1 MEATGEET
9 IQPQHPDQ
17 PSEAGRLSRLECL
30 GGVIVS
36 PVKTFEH
43 LAGRPQWFLPLII
56 IILYTLVSFV
66 IPMVAT
72 MVAMAPTLMKQFGDT
87 PSGIFSIS
95 GIVFISSFSLAIY
108 VVVTFIVFLGMV
120 GALYAITRIFKA
132 QPGFY
137 PLAATVAYAEFAPR
151 LISICIKKFIPFL
164 TGKGQI
170 FMPEIP
176 TGIAPIFSE
185 FDVPILL
192 EAFLARIE
200 LFHLW
205 SFALVAIAVRF
216 VAKVTGERAMLITLL
231 YWAVCILAV
240 AGVDVLQRM
249 FESLL

>member
-1 MEATGEET
+1 MEASADEL
-9 IQPQHPDQ
+9 IQSEHPAAGPGVRQ
-17 PSEAGRLSRLECL
+17 PSRLECL

-43 LAGRPQWFLPLII
+43 LAAKPQWFLPLII
-56 IILYTLVSFV
+56 IILYTLVNSV
-66 IPMVAT
+66 VPMVANIVAILPT
-72 MVAMAPTLMKQFGDT
+72 MIKQFGDAAA
-87 PSGIFSIS
+87 GEFRIS
-95 GIVFISSFSLAIY
+95 GIVFFSSFSLAIY
-108 VVVTFIVFLGMV
+108 VVVTFIVFMGMV
-120 GALYAITRIFKA
+120 VALYAITRIFKIR
-132 QPGFY
+132 PSFY
-137 PLAATVAYAEFAPR
+137 ALASTLAYAEFAPR
-151 LISICIKKFIPFL
+151 LISTCIKKFIPLL
-164 TGKGQI
+164 TGKGQM

-185 FDVPILL
+185 FDVPILV
-192 EAFLARIE
+192 EALLGRIE

-216 VAKVTGERAMLITLL
+216 VARVTGERAMLITLL